1 MLMLHSL
8 ARFSFYLTII
18 AAINGPML
26 SYAGI
31 CHAQRLFKPNFL
43 STATC
48 IHSDQAEETAKHLFW
63 ECRAWHPIRNNY
75 PTLMK
80 FYSFC
85 GAMWLNNLLH
95 CGWILDHFPYGFHLL
110 LSLEIHY
117 DITSFTRD
125 VHHMYLHILIQ
136 HNQTSH
142 VLRQVPTTPVQ
153 QFFSSCIFVSSTHSN
168 YSSPIVLSS
177 P

>member
-1 MLMLHSL
+1 
-8 ARFSFYLTII
+8 
-18 AAINGPML
+18 
-26 SYAGI
+26 
-31 CHAQRLFKPNFL
+31 
-43 STATC
+43 
-48 IHSDQAEETAKHLFW
+48 
-63 ECRAWHPIRNNY
+63 
-75 PTLMK
+75 MK
-80 FYSFC
+80 FFSFC
-85 GAMWLNNLLH
+85 GAMWPNNFLH
-95 CGWILDHFPYGFHLL
+95 CGWILDHLPYGFHLL

-136 HNQTSH
+136 RNQTSQ

-153 QFFSSCIFVSSTHSN
+153 QFFSSCISVSSTHSN